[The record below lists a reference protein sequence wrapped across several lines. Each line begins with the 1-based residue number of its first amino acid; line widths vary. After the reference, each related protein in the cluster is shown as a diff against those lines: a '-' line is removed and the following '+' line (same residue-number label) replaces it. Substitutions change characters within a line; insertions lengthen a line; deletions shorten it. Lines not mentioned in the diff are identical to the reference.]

1 MIALFIYLCIY
12 RDKIKKK
19 YINLTSDFEVY
30 SIVDFGLG
38 IDLVKEKLN
47 DNFPRNFLDLYTHLA
62 FVHAF

>member
-38 IDLVKEKLN
+38 IYLENEKLN
-47 DNFPRNFLDLYTHLA
+47 DNFPRNY
-62 FVHAF
+62 